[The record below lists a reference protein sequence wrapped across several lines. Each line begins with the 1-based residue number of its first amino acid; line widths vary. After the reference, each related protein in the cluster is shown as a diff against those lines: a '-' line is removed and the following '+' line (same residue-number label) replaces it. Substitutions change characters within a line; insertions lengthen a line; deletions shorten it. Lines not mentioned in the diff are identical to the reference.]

1 MKKLVI
7 IITLFTI
14 SFSIHAQV
22 EKVKIKTSAI
32 CGMCKNAIESDLA
45 FEKGV
50 KSSEVDLDTK
60 ILTVT
65 YNAKKTDA
73 DKIRER
79 ITKVGYH
86 ADSLQ
91 RDLKAYNA
99 LPACCKDGAHQDG
112 H

>member
-22 EKVKIKTSAI
+22 QKVKIKTSAI
-32 CGMCKNAIESDLA
+32 CEMCKNAIERDLA

-50 KSSEVDLDTK
+50 KSSELDLDTK
-60 ILTVT
+60 ILTVE
-65 YNAKKTDA
+65 YSAKKTNA

-79 ITKVGYH
+79 ITKDGYH
-86 ADSLQ
+86 AHTLQ
-91 RDLKAYNA
+91 RD
-99 LPACCKDGAHQDG
+99 
-112 H
+112 